1 MTQGSEGAGA
11 LPIFGFV
18 TVHASPLADGP
29 AREAEW
35 MAHAAETGRAAAHL
49 WGAPAGLI
57 VPRSCERLP
66 HWPAA
71 VKAMAAAGWP
81 VWVRGSGG
89 GPVPQGPGV
98 LNLSL
103 VWRSDSATPTRT
115 DRIYADLCAG
125 LAAAFARLGIVATP
139 QPVPGSFC
147 DGRFNLAVGGRKL
160 VGTAQ
165 SWRRVAGVP
174 VVLAHAVILCTC
186 DSALLT
192 ERINSFE
199 TAAGSPRRCRAD
211 AVTSLARAWCEAHA
225 QASPAPELGQRLIDV
240 LGEQFARMLAPRSAQ
255 ETNHGSA

>member
-1 MTQGSEGAGA
+1 MMPGSEGAAA

-18 TVHASPLADGP
+18 TVHQTPLADGP

-66 HWPAA
+66 HWSAA
-71 VKAMAAAGWP
+71 VEAMATAGWP
-81 VWVRGSGG
+81 VQVRGSGG

-103 VWRSDSATPTRT
+103 VWRSDSVTPTRT
-115 DRIYADLCAG
+115 DLIYADLCAG

-139 QPVPGSFC
+139 QPVPDSFC

-192 ERINSFE
+192 ERVNCFE
-199 TAAGSPRRCRAD
+199 AAAGSPRRYRAD
-211 AVTSLARAWCEAHA
+211 AVTNVARAWCAAHA
-225 QASPAPELGQRLIDV
+225 QVLPAVDLWQRLIDV
-240 LGEQFARMLAPRSAQ
+240 LGEQFARMLAPRAAQ
-255 ETNHGSA
+255 D